1 MPTISA
7 VGGLEPSGAGAVDFV
22 GVLTRAL
29 ARLPHRGVHYVGIGR
44 INRNVGG
51 AGVFIF
57 VNNSLPGL
65 AAIGRTEQA
74 SLLIGAVGMTEN
86 CGKDSIGIARIDG

>member
-7 VGGLEPSGAGAVDFV
+7 VGGLEQSAAGAVNFV
-22 GVLTRAL
+22 VVLPRAL
-29 ARLPHRGVHYVGIGR
+29 ACLPHRGVHYVGIGR
-44 INRNVGG
+44 INFHIGG
-51 AGVFIF
+51 TGVFIF
-57 VNNSLPGL
+57 VNNFLPGL

>member
-7 VGGLEPSGAGAVDFV
+7 VGGFEQSAAGSVDFV
-22 GVLTRAL
+22 VVLPRAL
-29 ARLPHRGVHYVGIGR
+29 ACLPHRGVHYVGIGR
-44 INRNVGG
+44 INLHVGG
-51 AGVFIF
+51 AGVFILI
-57 VNNSLPGL
+57 NNFLPGL
-65 AAIGRTEQA
+65 AAVGGTEQA